1 MNTILNPARQAILS
15 GLLLVLP
22 AVAQQTNST
31 ATGTNAVEAAEPPKT
46 EADYRNW
53 VEFGFGNTFIEGDK
67 ARFMQRTGIKRDAF
81 GGIEDL
87 HFEQDVGKRGLFTLD
102 GRAIAENHDY
112 SIRLGLSLPDTAFFR
127 AGYREFRTWYDGSGG
142 FFPQNDRWFNTI
154 FDEQLAIDRKEAFF
168 EAGLRLPDIPQ
179 ITVRYAYQVRDGDKP
194 SLVWGDSNL
203 TGGFGT
209 RAVVPSFWEIDEKR
223 HIVDLDVLH
232 TFGNTDVGIG
242 GRWEIFDNNNS
253 RNMRRRPFEP
263 QDRHLTQKD
272 GFEGDLFNLHASTE
286 TRINEKLRF
295 TTGASYTTMDTDISG
310 SRIYG
315 GGYDPVYDPVF
326 GRRQQR
332 DEGFLGLHGGSNL
345 KQYLANINLMWTPF
359 DTLAIVPGL
368 RVEKQDI
375 DSESDFLETNVGAPP
390 TLPSTQEELAAESER
405 DILDVSESIELRFTG
420 ITNWLF
426 YARGNWMQGEGD
438 LREVET
444 LVETA
449 RVDLLRD
456 TDFEREAQKYT
467 VGANWY
473 PLRSLNMGVQYY
485 HKIRNEDYDHSQD
498 TTTNRTGNR
507 YPAFLIAQDFTTDD
521 VNFRVTWRP
530 WRNVTLVS
538 RYDFQYSTIDMMG
551 DGLPEQESAN
561 ITTHIFSQSVSWIP
575 WHRLYL
581 QGAVTWAL
589 DETDT
594 PSDHALG
601 GATNVAPDLRNNYWN
616 FSAGAGL
623 VLDNKTDLQLNY
635 FYYLADNYVDNSLY
649 SQPYGADSQEH
660 TVSVALIRRFT
671 ERIRWSIR
679 YGFFTND
686 DHTSGGHN
694 NYKSHLVYSTLRVMF

>member
-1 MNTILNPARQAILS
+1 MKNISHLLLPV
-15 GLLLVLP
+15 GLLLLVSS
-22 AVAQQTNST
+22 AIAQQTNST
-31 ATGTNAVEAAEPPKT
+31 ATTTNTVEAAEPPKA

-53 VEFGFGNTFIEGDK
+53 VEFGFGNTWIEGDK
-67 ARFMQRTGIKRDAF
+67 AAFMQRTGIKRDAF

-112 SIRLGLSLPDTAFFR
+112 NVRLGLSLPDTGFVR

-142 FFPQNDRWFNTI
+142 FFPQNDQWFGNVLS
-154 FDEQLAIDRKEAFF
+154 DDNLAIDRKEAFF

-179 ITVRYAYQVRDGDKP
+179 ITVRYTYQVRDGDKN
-194 SLVWGDSNL
+194 STAWGDSNL

-209 RAVVPSFWEIDEKR
+209 RALVPSFWKIDEKR
-223 HIVDLDVLH
+223 HIVDLDVMH

-263 QDRHLTQKD
+263 QDRYLTQKD
-272 GFEGDLFNLHASTE
+272 GLEGDLFNIHASTE
-286 TRINEKLRF
+286 TRISETLRF
-295 TTGASYTTMDTDISG
+295 TSGGAFTTMDTDISG

-315 GGYDPVYDPVF
+315 PGYDPIFDPVF
-326 GRRQQR
+326 ARRQAR
-332 DEGFLGLHGGSNL
+332 DEGFFGLHGGSNF
-345 KQYLANINLMWTPF
+345 KQYLMNLNLMWTPF
-359 DTLAIVPGL
+359 DGFTVVPGV

-375 DSESDFLETNVGAPP
+375 DSFSDFEETAVGTGAALPTNV
-390 TLPSTQEELAAESER
+390 EEIAAQSER
-405 DILDVSESIELRFTG
+405 GILDVAESIELRYAG
-420 ITNWLF
+420 LTNWLF

-444 LVETA
+444 LVETN

-456 TDFEREAQKYT
+456 TDFERGVQKYT

-473 PLRSLNMGVQYY
+473 PRRNLNMGVQYY
-485 HKIRNEDYDHSQD
+485 HKIRNEDYDHMED

-521 VNFRVTWRP
+521 VNFRVTYRP

-538 RYDFQYSTIDMMG
+538 RYDFQYSTVDMQG
-551 DGLPEQESAN
+551 DGLPQNESAN
-561 ITTHIFSQSVSWIP
+561 ITSHIFSESITWIP

-581 QGAVTWAL
+581 QGAVTVAL

-594 PSDHALG
+594 PADRALG
-601 GATNVAPDLRNNYWN
+601 GVTNVAPDLKNNYWN

-623 VLDNKTDLQLNY
+623 ALDNKTDLQLNY
-635 FYYLADNYVDNSLY
+635 IYYLADNYVDNSLY
-649 SQPYGADSQEH
+649 SQPFGADSQEH
-660 TVSVALIRRFT
+660 SVSVALIRRFT
-671 ERIRWSIR
+671 ERLRWSIR

-694 NYKSHLVYSTLRVMF
+694 NYNAHLVYSTLRVMF